1 MSDEPIRP
9 GEIVN
14 VVIKGVRN
22 VGHPSDQLRKI
33 VDEHG
38 DTYPMPPQAAITRVA
53 PSLWPPCTGDLW
65 RDGHEALWL
74 ACEMNGDPGALRMV
88 CANTGET
95 QSPEHLLKSG
105 SVEIVHRERDMPPF

>member
-1 MSDEPIRP
+1 MDEPIRP

-22 VGHPSDQLRKI
+22 VGHPSDRLRKI

-53 PSLWPPCTGDLW
+53 PSLWPPCRGDLW
-65 RDGHEALWL
+65 RDGHGDLWL
-74 ACEMNGDPGALRMV
+74 ACEVTNTGIQMV
-88 CANTGET
+88 CANTGAARK
-95 QSPEHLLKSG
+95 PEHLLKSG